1 MTADT
6 EHSTNPTSL
15 QLDIGIIAACAPTL
29 RPLLGSLLKLPDHG
43 NYKDANYYRAGKALD
58 RIPKSGSEKR
68 GYLRQNTA
76 SGVFV
81 EGMASPNPEQWAAV
95 NPEKTSFT
103 ATVNNGG
110 SVKDE
115 VMGEKPSID
124 EDAIMQLPP
133 DPDFKGVVKTTEY
146 KVEK

>member
-1 MTADT
+1 M
-6 EHSTNPTSL
+6 
-15 QLDIGIIAACAPTL
+15 GIIAACAPTL
-29 RPLLGSLLKLPDHG
+29 RPLLGSLLKLSDHR

-81 EGMASPNPEQWAAV
+81 EGLASPNPEKWAAV
-95 NPEKTSFT
+95 NLEKNSFT
-103 ATVNNGG
+103 ATVNNG
-110 SVKDE
+110 SSSAKDE
-115 VMGEKPSID
+115 VLGEKPSID

-133 DPDFKGVVKTTEY
+133 DPDFKGIVKTTEF